1 VLKLLTLHNMN
12 IVIIGTGYVG
22 LVTGVGLASLGNNV
36 TFIDLDENKINKLKN
51 KNLPFYEP
59 GLDQYFQDDETFG
72 RMQFVSNYSDINWED
87 KEIVFIC
94 VQTPN
99 NLETNSVDT
108 KFLESAINEVNNIE
122 NKDLVVTVK
131 STIPPYEI
139 EKICKNVGLDT
150 DSLTFNPEFL
160 REGTAVEDFF
170 NPDRIVI
177 GSNNSEKIEKLKDL
191 YKDFKAE
198 IIITDPI
205 SSQLIK
211 YLANTYLPLRLSFVN
226 EAARLVNSSGGN
238 LEDVLKGVG
247 MDSRIGEH
255 YFRPSPAWGGSCFP
269 KDVVEVNNFY
279 NPEEVNLPLIAN
291 IIESNKIQTKWTTN
305 MLKSIHDEKKLA
317 GIILVGAAFKED
329 TDDLRNS
336 PTLDIYSQLKDE
348 NINTKIY
355 DELIKSDDYLSLE
368 DFEKLESPY
377 LIALMYPIKE
387 NLMSKINNIV
397 TATSSFLYTP
407 WQI

>member
-1 VLKLLTLHNMN
+1 MLTLHNMN

-22 LVTGVGLASLGNNV
+22 LVTGVGLASLGNKVN
-36 TFIDLDENKINKLKN
+36 FIDLDTEKITKLKN

-59 GLDQYFQDDETFG
+59 GLDKYFENDESFTRMEFFSSYKDVDWQD
-72 RMQFVSNYSDINWED
+72 I
-87 KEIVFIC
+87 EIVFIC

-108 KFLESAINEVNNIE
+108 KFLESAINEVNNLD
-122 NKDLVVTVK
+122 NKEIVITVK

-139 EKICKNVGLDT
+139 EKICNKVGLDI

-160 REGTAVEDFF
+160 REGTAVNDFF
-170 NPDRIVI
+170 KPDRIVI
-177 GSNNSEKIEKLKDL
+177 GGNDSSKVKKLKDL
-191 YKDFKAE
+191 YTDFKAE

-226 EAARLVNSSGGN
+226 EAARLVHSSGGN

-247 MDSRIGEH
+247 MDTRIGQH

-269 KDVVEVNNFY
+269 KDLVEVNNFY
-279 NPEEVNLPLIAN
+279 EPNEVNVPLIAN
-291 IIESNKIQTKWTTN
+291 IIESNKIQTKWTAN

-317 GIILVGAAFKED
+317 GIVLVGAAFKED

-348 NINTKIY
+348 NLTIKIY
-355 DELIKSDDYLSLE
+355 DDLIKSEEYLSLE
-368 DFEKLESPY
+368 DFENLEEPY
-377 LIALMYPIKE
+377 LIALMYPIKDE
-387 NLMSKINNIV
+387 LMLKINNIV
-397 TATSSFLYTP
+397 SQSNSFLYTP
-407 WQI
+407 WKI

>member
-1 VLKLLTLHNMN
+1 MN

-22 LVTGVGLASLGNNV
+22 LVTGVGLASLGNTV
-36 TFIDLDENKINKLKN
+36 TFIDLDTDKINKLIN

-59 GLDQYFQDDETFG
+59 GLVEYFEDNETFN
-72 RMQFVSNYSDINWED
+72 RMEFVTNYSDVNWDD

-108 KFLESAINEVNNIE
+108 KFLESAISEVKNLE
-122 NKDLVVTVK
+122 NKNLIITIK

-139 EKICKNVGLDT
+139 EKICNKVGLDT

-177 GSNNSEKIEKLKDL
+177 GGNDSSKIEKLKTL
-191 YKDFKAE
+191 YNDFKAE

-238 LEDVLKGVG
+238 LDDVLKGVG
-247 MDSRIGEH
+247 MDSRIGQH

-279 NPEEVNLPLIAN
+279 NPQEVNLPLIAN

-305 MLKSIHDEKKLA
+305 MLKSINDEKKLK
-317 GIILVGAAFKED
+317 GIVLVGAAFKED

-336 PTLDIYSQLKDE
+336 PTLDIYTQLKDQ
-348 NINTKIY
+348 NYNVMIY
-355 DELIKSDDYLSLE
+355 DELIKSDEYLDLE
-368 DFEKLESPY
+368 DFEKLDTPH
-377 LIALMYPIKE
+377 LIALMYPIKD
-387 NLMSKINNIV
+387 NLMSKINSIV
-397 TATSSFLYTP
+397 SNSNSFLYTP

>member
-1 VLKLLTLHNMN
+1 MN

-22 LVTGVGLASLGNNV
+22 LVTGVGLASIGNKV
-36 TFIDLDENKINKLKN
+36 TFVDLDSDKINKLNN

-59 GLDQYFQDDETFG
+59 GLLEYFEDDQTFH
-72 RMQFVSNYSDINWED
+72 RMEFVSSYSDVNWDE

-99 NLETNSVDT
+99 NFETNSVDT
-108 KFLESAINEVNNIE
+108 KFLESAINEVNNLD
-122 NKDLVVTVK
+122 NRDLIITIK

-139 EKICKNVGLDT
+139 EKICNKVGLDM

-170 NPDRIVI
+170 HPDRIVI
-177 GSNNSEKIEKLKDL
+177 GGNDLSKLKKLEEL
-191 YKDFKAE
+191 YIDFKAE
-198 IIITDPI
+198 ILVTDPV

-226 EAARLVNSSGGN
+226 EAARLINSSGGN

-247 MDSRIGEH
+247 MDSRIGQH

-269 KDVVEVNNFY
+269 KDLVEVNNFY
-279 NPEEVNLPLIAN
+279 DPKEVNLPLISN
-291 IIESNKIQTKWTTN
+291 IIESNKIQTQWTTN
-305 MLKSIHDEKKLA
+305 MLRSIHDEKKLT
-317 GIILVGAAFKED
+317 GIIFVGAAFKED

-336 PTLDIYSQLKDE
+336 PTLDIYNLLKDE
-348 NINTKIY
+348 DINVKIY
-355 DELIKSDDYLSLE
+355 DELIQSDEYLTLD
-368 DFEKLESPY
+368 DFENLDSPY
-377 LIALMYPIKE
+377 LIALMYPIKDQ
-387 NLMSKINNIV
+387 LMSKINKIV
-397 TATSSFLYTP
+397 NNTNSFLYTP
-407 WQI
+407 WQL

>member
-1 VLKLLTLHNMN
+1 MK

-22 LVTGVGLASLGNNV
+22 LVTGVGLANLGNNV
-36 TFIDLDENKINKLKN
+36 TFIDLDEDKINKLKN
-51 KNLPFYEP
+51 KILPFHEP
-59 GLDQYFQDDETFG
+59 GLEQYFQDEETFG
-72 RMQFVSNYSDINWED
+72 RMKFVSNYLDIHWED

-108 KFLESAINEVNNIE
+108 KFLESAINEVNNID
-122 NKDLVVTVK
+122 NNDLVITVK

-139 EKICKNVGLDT
+139 EKICNNVGLDK

-305 MLKSIHDEKKLA
+305 MLKSIHDEKKLT

-336 PTLDIYSQLKDE
+336 PTLDIYNLLKDE
-348 NINTKIY
+348 DINVKIY
-355 DELIKSDDYLSLE
+355 DELIQSDEHLTLD
-368 DFEKLESPY
+368 DFEDLDSPY
-377 LIALMYPIKE
+377 LIALMYPI
-387 NLMSKINNIV
+387 NDQLMSKINKILNN
-397 TATSSFLYTP
+397 TNSFLYTP
-407 WQI
+407 WQL

>member
-1 VLKLLTLHNMN
+1 
-12 IVIIGTGYVG
+12 
-22 LVTGVGLASLGNNV
+22 
-36 TFIDLDENKINKLKN
+36 
-51 KNLPFYEP
+51 
-59 GLDQYFQDDETFG
+59 
-72 RMQFVSNYSDINWED
+72 
-87 KEIVFIC
+87 
-94 VQTPN
+94 
-99 NLETNSVDT
+99 
-108 KFLESAINEVNNIE
+108 
-122 NKDLVVTVK
+122 
-131 STIPPYEI
+131 
-139 EKICKNVGLDT
+139 
-150 DSLTFNPEFL
+150 
-160 REGTAVEDFF
+160 
-170 NPDRIVI
+170 
-177 GSNNSEKIEKLKDL
+177 
-191 YKDFKAE
+191 
-198 IIITDPI
+198 
-205 SSQLIK
+205 
-211 YLANTYLPLRLSFVN
+211 
-226 EAARLVNSSGGN
+226 
-238 LEDVLKGVG
+238 

-305 MLKSIHDEKKLA
+305 MLKSIHDEKKLT

-336 PTLDIYSQLKDE
+336 PTLDIYSQLKNE

-377 LIALMYPIKE
+377 LIALMYPVKE

>member
-1 VLKLLTLHNMN
+1 MN

-22 LVTGVGLASLGNNV
+22 LVTGVGLASLGNKVN
-36 TFIDLDENKINKLKN
+36 FIDLDTDKISKLNN

-59 GLDQYFQDDETFG
+59 GLDEYFEKDEIFT
-72 RMQFVSNYSDINWED
+72 RMQFFSSYADVDWQDI
-87 KEIVFIC
+87 EIVFIC

-122 NKDLVVTVK
+122 NKDLIITVK

-139 EKICKNVGLDT
+139 EKICNKVGLDT

-160 REGTAVEDFF
+160 REGTAVKDFF

-177 GSNNSEKIEKLKDL
+177 GSNNSEKTKKLKAL

-198 IIITDPI
+198 IMITDPI

-247 MDSRIGEH
+247 MDSRIGDH

-269 KDVVEVNNFY
+269 KDLVEVNNFY
-279 NPEEVNLPLIAN
+279 NPEEVNLPLISN

-305 MLKSIHDEKKLA
+305 MLKSIHDEKKLT

-336 PTLDIYSQLKDE
+336 PTLDIYNQLKSD
-348 NINTKIY
+348 NFNTKIY
-355 DELIKSDDYLSLE
+355 DELIKSDEYLSLA
-368 DFEKLESPY
+368 DFEKLKSPY
-377 LIALMYPIKE
+377 LIALMYPVKE
-387 NLMSKINNIV
+387 KLMSKINNIV
-397 TATSSFLYTP
+397 TATSSFLYIP